1 MMPPEQ
7 NKIEFDI
14 NDPKIIHKEQIDLFR
29 MKVQPLL
36 NKYPRYNTDYS
47 LLRWLHA
54 YKFDYDLAA
63 QKMEWSLNAMDAVG
77 IFEKDLSSVEL
88 IHKEVRNITP
98 IAEYFPGGMLGFDK
112 DGNVI
117 NMHTVGRARPQS
129 LMSAERISRFFIG
142 ALMDCEGCATL
153 IRFFFLNLTILFSL
167 NFYAHNYIVFHFMQI
182 FIYFFKSN

>member
-1 MMPPEQ
+1 MPPEQ
-7 NKIEFDI
+7 NKIELDI

-63 QKMEWSLNAMDAVG
+63 RKMEWSLNAMDAVG

-98 IAEYFPGGMLGFDK
+98 IAEYFPGYFL
-112 DGNVI
+112 
-117 NMHTVGRARPQS
+117 
-129 LMSAERISRFFIG
+129 ISKSSI
-142 ALMDCEGCATL
+142 
-153 IRFFFLNLTILFSL
+153 I
-167 NFYAHNYIVFHFMQI
+167 
-182 FIYFFKSN
+182 FFKVVFCADDY